1 MIFISWLRKNWI
13 NRFSGLKHFNWTALI
28 EWSKPAFF
36 WLSYFNIKS
45 APHLSLI
52 DHPVTARLGLS
63 EVRTDTDGE
72 YRDRAETDLTGD
84 QRPAPA
90 PQSQPQSSVCC
101 FALWW
106 WSLDLPR
113 SRSQH
118 ALTSRLSSLVVIII
132 TSTLGLDLSFCR
144 VALTPPFIPDTH
156 YYTHLS
162 KLCHH
167 IVKLGSDPDDTNVD
181 QILMGSL
188 KNQPLIYLIF

>member
-52 DHPVTARLGLS
+52 DHPATARLGLS

-90 PQSQPQSSVCC
+90 HQSQPQSSVCC

-118 ALTSRLSSLVVIII
+118 ALTSRLSSLHWSSLSSLAHWAWVYLIVELHWLLHSSLTCITTHIYQNCVI
-132 TSTLGLDLSFCR
+132 TLSSS
-144 VALTPPFIPDTH
+144 V
-156 YYTHLS
+156 
-162 KLCHH
+162 
-167 IVKLGSDPDDTNVD
+167 
-181 QILMGSL
+181 QILKILM
-188 KNQPLIYLIF
+188 